1 MLELPVYLDY
11 SATTPCDKRVID
23 VMLPYFNRFFGNAAS
38 RNHHY
43 GWQAEVAVEKAR
55 QQVGQLINA
64 EPSEIVFTSG
74 ATEAC
79 NLALRGI
86 YEMFTPKGNHI
97 ITTQI
102 EHKAVLDTCKAL
114 EKKGANVTYLGV
126 SDKGMIN
133 LEELENVITPQTI
146 LIAVMYANNET
157 GVIMPVKEVG
167 AIAKRHKVLFFT
179 DGTQAVG
186 KIPVDVMKDEIDAMA
201 FSSHKIY
208 GPKGV
213 GALYL
218 RRKNPRVRLVPQ
230 ITGGGQEK
238 EFRSGTLNVSGIMG
252 FGAAC
257 NLCKSEMIS
266 ESERIKKLRDQIEKQ
281 LLQMPDTQLNGD
293 NDSRLPHLANISFK
307 YINSSQLLG
316 SLGKTIALSA
326 GSACTSGS
334 NEPSFVL
341 KAMGIA
347 NDMAKAALRFS
358 LGRFTTVEEVEFAIS
373 EVLRCVSQLRSQSFE
388 YQLANKK

>member
-43 GWQAEVAVEKAR
+43 GWQAEAAIEKAR
-55 QQVGQLINA
+55 NQVSQLINA
-64 EPSEIVFTSG
+64 ESSEIIFTSG

-86 YEMFTPKGNHI
+86 FEMFATKGNHI
-97 ITTQI
+97 ITSRV

-114 EKKGANVTYLGV
+114 EKKGACVSYLNVSEHGI
-126 SDKGMIN
+126 IN
-133 LEELENVITPQTI
+133 LEELEKAITPHTI
-146 LIAVMYANNET
+146 LIAIMYANNET
-157 GVIMPVKEVG
+157 GVLMPIKEIG
-167 AIAKRHKVLFFT
+167 EIAKKHKILFFT

-186 KIPVDVMKDEIDAMA
+186 KIQVNVIEDAVDIMA

-213 GALYL
+213 GALYF

-238 EFRSGTLNVSGIMG
+238 DFRSGTLNVSGIVG

-257 NLCKSEMIS
+257 NLCKSEMPA
-266 ESERIKKLRDQIEKQ
+266 ESERIKRLRDQIEKQ

-293 NDSRLPHLANISFK
+293 SDSRLPHLANISFK
-307 YINSSQLLG
+307 YINSSQLLA

-341 KAMGIA
+341 KAMGIE

-358 LGRFTTVEEVEFAIS
+358 LGRFTTAEEVDFAIS
-373 EVLRCVSQLRSQSFE
+373 EVQRIVSQLRSQSFE

>member
-11 SATTPCDKRVID
+11 SATTPCDRRVID

-38 RNHHY
+38 RHHHY
-43 GWQAEVAVEKAR
+43 GWQAEAAVEMAR

-86 YEMFTPKGNHI
+86 FEMFAPKGNHI
-97 ITTQI
+97 ITTQT

-114 EKKGANVTYLGV
+114 EKKGACVSYLNVSEHGI
-126 SDKGMIN
+126 IN
-133 LEELENVITPQTI
+133 LEELEKAITPHTI
-146 LIAVMYANNET
+146 LIAIMYANNET
-157 GVIMPVKEVG
+157 GVLMPIKEIG
-167 AIAKRHKVLFFT
+167 EIAKKHKILFFT

-186 KIPVDVMKDEIDAMA
+186 KIQVNVIEDAVDIMA

-213 GALYL
+213 GALYF

-238 EFRSGTLNVSGIMG
+238 DFRSGTLNVSGIVG

-257 NLCKSEMIS
+257 NLCKSEMPA
-266 ESERIKKLRDQIEKQ
+266 ESERIKRLRDQIEKQ

-293 NDSRLPHLANISFK
+293 SDSRLPHLANISFK
-307 YINSSQLLG
+307 YINSSQLLA

-341 KAMGIA
+341 KAMGIE

-358 LGRFTTVEEVEFAIS
+358 LGRFTTAEEVDFAIS
-373 EVLRCVSQLRSQSFE
+373 EVQRIVSQLRSQSFY

>member
-43 GWQAEVAVEKAR
+43 GWQAEAAIEKAR
-55 QQVGQLINA
+55 NQVSQLINA
-64 EPSEIVFTSG
+64 ESSEIIFTSG

-86 YEMFTPKGNHI
+86 FEMFATKGNHI
-97 ITTQI
+97 ITSRV

-114 EKKGANVTYLGV
+114 EKKGACVSYLNVSEHGI
-126 SDKGMIN
+126 IN
-133 LEELENVITPQTI
+133 LEELEKAITPHTI
-146 LIAVMYANNET
+146 LIAIMYANNET
-157 GVIMPVKEVG
+157 GVLMPIKEIG
-167 AIAKRHKVLFFT
+167 EIAKKHKILFFT

-186 KIPVDVMKDEIDAMA
+186 KIQVNVIEDAVDIMA

-213 GALYL
+213 GALYF

-238 EFRSGTLNVSGIMG
+238 DFRSGTLNVSGIVG

-257 NLCKSEMIS
+257 NLCKSEMPA
-266 ESERIKKLRDQIEKQ
+266 ESERIKRLRDQIEKQ

-293 NDSRLPHLANISFK
+293 SDSRLPHLANISFK
-307 YINSSQLLG
+307 YINSSQLLA

-341 KAMGIA
+341 KAMGIE

-358 LGRFTTVEEVEFAIS
+358 LGRFTSAEEVDFAIS
-373 EVLRCVSQLRSQSFE
+373 EVQRIVSQLRSQSFY

>member
-1 MLELPVYLDY
+1 
-11 SATTPCDKRVID
+11 
-23 VMLPYFNRFFGNAAS
+23 MLPYFNRFFGNAAS
-38 RNHHY
+38 RHHHF
-43 GWQAEVAVEKAR
+43 GWQAEAAVEKAR
-55 QQVGQLINA
+55 RQVGQLINA

-86 YEMFTPKGNHI
+86 YEMFAPKGNHI

-126 SDKGMIN
+126 SDKGIIN

-146 LIAVMYANNET
+146 LIAIMYANNET
-157 GVIMPVKEVG
+157 GVIMPVKEIG
-167 AIAKRHKVLFFT
+167 AIAKKHKVLFFT
-179 DGTQAVG
+179 DGTQTVG
-186 KIPVDVMKDEIDAMA
+186 KIPVDVMKDEVDGMA

-213 GALYL
+213 GALYF

-238 EFRSGTLNVSGIMG
+238 ELRSGTLNVSGIVG

-257 NLCKSEMIS
+257 NLCESEMAE

-281 LLQMPDTQLNGD
+281 LLQIPDTQLNGD
-293 NDSRLPHLANISFK
+293 SDSRLPHLANISFK
-307 YINSSQLLG
+307 YINSSQLLA
-316 SLGKTIALSA
+316 SLSKTIALSA
-326 GSACTSGS
+326 GSACTLGS

-347 NDMAKAALRFS
+347 NEMAKAALRFS
-358 LGRFTTVEEVEFAIS
+358 LGRFTTGEEVGFAIS
-373 EVLRCVSQLRSQSFE
+373 EVQRVVYELRSQSFE
-388 YQLANKK
+388 YQLTNKK

>member
-11 SATTPCDKRVID
+11 SATTPCDRRVID

-38 RNHHY
+38 RHHHY
-43 GWQAEVAVEKAR
+43 GWQAEAAVEMAR

-86 YEMFTPKGNHI
+86 FEMFAPKGNHI
-97 ITTQI
+97 ITTQT

-114 EKKGANVTYLGV
+114 EKKGACVSYLNVSEHGI
-126 SDKGMIN
+126 IN
-133 LEELENVITPQTI
+133 LEELEKAITPHTI
-146 LIAVMYANNET
+146 LIAIMYANNET
-157 GVIMPVKEVG
+157 GVLMPIKEIG
-167 AIAKRHKVLFFT
+167 EIAKKHKILFFT

-186 KIPVDVMKDEIDAMA
+186 KIQVNVIEDAVDIMA

-213 GALYL
+213 GALYF

-238 EFRSGTLNVSGIMG
+238 DFRSGTLNVSGIVG

-257 NLCKSEMIS
+257 NLCKSEMPA
-266 ESERIKKLRDQIEKQ
+266 ESERIKRLRDQIEKQ

-293 NDSRLPHLANISFK
+293 SDSRLPHLANISFK
-307 YINSSQLLG
+307 YINSSQLLA

-341 KAMGIA
+341 KAMGIE

-358 LGRFTTVEEVEFAIS
+358 LGRFTTAEEVDFAIS
-373 EVLRCVSQLRSQSFE
+373 EVQRIVSQLRSQSFE

>member
-1 MLELPVYLDY
+1 
-11 SATTPCDKRVID
+11 
-23 VMLPYFNRFFGNAAS
+23 MLPYFNRFFGNAAS
-38 RNHHY
+38 RHHHY
-43 GWQAEVAVEKAR
+43 GWQAEAAVEMAR

-86 YEMFTPKGNHI
+86 FEMFAPKGNHI
-97 ITTQI
+97 ITTQT

-126 SDKGMIN
+126 SDKGIIN
-133 LEELENVITPQTI
+133 LEELENVITPHTI

-157 GVIMPVKEVG
+157 GVIMPVKEIG

-186 KIPVDVMKDEIDAMA
+186 KIQVNVIEDAVDIMA

-213 GALYL
+213 GALYF

-238 EFRSGTLNVSGIMG
+238 DFRSGTLNVSGIVG

-257 NLCKSEMIS
+257 NLCKSEMPA
-266 ESERIKKLRDQIEKQ
+266 ESERIKRLRDQIEKQ

-293 NDSRLPHLANISFK
+293 SDSRLPHLANISFK
-307 YINSSQLLG
+307 YINSSQLLA

-341 KAMGIA
+341 KAMGIE

-358 LGRFTTVEEVEFAIS
+358 LGRFTTAEEVDFAIS
-373 EVLRCVSQLRSQSFE
+373 EVQRIVSQLRSQSFE

>member
-23 VMLPYFNRFFGNAAS
+23 VMLPYFNRFFGNAAN
-38 RNHHY
+38 RHHHY
-43 GWQAEVAVEKAR
+43 GWQAEAAVEMAR

-86 YEMFTPKGNHI
+86 FEMFAPKGNHI
-97 ITTQI
+97 ITTQT

-126 SDKGMIN
+126 SDKGIIN
-133 LEELENVITPQTI
+133 LEELENIITPHTI

-157 GVIMPVKEVG
+157 GVIMPVKEIG

-186 KIPVDVMKDEIDAMA
+186 KIPVDVMKEEVDAMA

-238 EFRSGTLNVSGIMG
+238 DIRSGTLNVSGIVG

-257 NLCKSEMIS
+257 NLCKSEMPA

-293 NDSRLPHLANISFK
+293 SDSRLPHLANISFK
-307 YINSSQLLG
+307 YINSSQLLA

-341 KAMGIA
+341 KAMGIE

-358 LGRFTTVEEVEFAIS
+358 LGRFTTAEEVDFAIS
-373 EVLRCVSQLRSQSFE
+373 EVQRIVSQLRSQSFE

>member
-11 SATTPCDKRVID
+11 SATTPCDRRVID

-38 RNHHY
+38 RHHHY
-43 GWQAEVAVEKAR
+43 GWQAEAAVEMAR

-86 YEMFTPKGNHI
+86 FEMFAPKGNHI
-97 ITTQI
+97 ITTQT

-126 SDKGMIN
+126 SDKGIIN
-133 LEELENVITPQTI
+133 LEELENVITPHTI

-157 GVIMPVKEVG
+157 GVIMPVKEIG

-186 KIPVDVMKDEIDAMA
+186 KIPVDVVKEEVDAMA

-213 GALYL
+213 GALYF

-238 EFRSGTLNVSGIMG
+238 DFRSGTLNVSGIVG

-257 NLCKSEMIS
+257 NLCKSEMPA
-266 ESERIKKLRDQIEKQ
+266 ESERIKRLRDQIEKQ

-293 NDSRLPHLANISFK
+293 SDSRLPHLANISFK
-307 YINSSQLLG
+307 YINSSQLLA

-341 KAMGIA
+341 KAMGIE

-358 LGRFTTVEEVEFAIS
+358 LGRFTTAEEVDFAIS
-373 EVLRCVSQLRSQSFE
+373 EVQRIVSQLRSQSFE